1 MYCFYHWTVTEEALI
16 RSCPTLESLRVDSW
30 DCSRSDSLVRVLSSS
45 PNLRTL
51 DSCNRASCAV
61 PASVFIDLDPNS
73 GSLKPWKCESS
84 LKELKIQISGI
95 PRQGIKSHGAVLEE
109 YPGQAQDMQNQV
121 YARIGRLTNLEI
133 LWLHNRYKEPQHGCL
148 DMSLESGLQQL
159 SGLKALK
166 ELDVSCMRTKIG
178 VNEVQWMIEHWPEI
192 RAIYGLETKGHEN
205 EGAQW
210 LRQHHPAIILK

>member
-210 LRQHHPAIILK
+210 LRQHHPAIIL